1 MKARTKSLVVTAV
14 VGGVMTIASLGWAC
28 TVLVGPTYITDT
40 DQTPSESNA
49 DLVGD
54 SNDDTPGVPVASPG
68 SDVSAK
74 GFASHAQAPSNC
86 DDAGHQVGDNTERCD
101 YEIVTAKNAAAFS
114 CHYNDGEEATKD
126 EADENHDD
134 PVSGVT
140 EINGTVS
147 APSSYTGP
155 AVVCF
160 RSKETFSGND
170 GDAPAAGTS
179 GAPFLV
185 MN

>member
-1 MKARTKSLVVTAV
+1 MKARTKSLMVTAV
-14 VGGVMTIASLGWAC
+14 VGGVMAIASLGWAC

-54 SNDDTPGVPVASPG
+54 SSDDTPGVPVASPG

-74 GFASHAQAPSNC
+74 GFASHDLEPAEC
-86 DDAGHQVGDNTERCD
+86 DQNPCD
-101 YEIVTAKNAAAFS
+101 YEIVTANDAAAFS
-114 CHYNDGEEATKD
+114 CHYNDGDEATKA
-126 EADENHDD
+126 EADESQAG
-134 PVSGVT
+134 PGMT
-140 EINGTVS
+140 ELNGTVP
-147 APSSYTGP
+147 APSGGSLGE

-160 RSKETFSGND
+160 RSKETFSGASQ
-170 GDAPAAGTS
+170 APAAGTS